1 MRDAYAREPPPG
13 GDRLV
18 LIHEEIFGPSVSYSV
33 PLSLSSSHFLFSLLF
48 YEPLPHSTLSFE
60 RAGHSLSAG
69 LAAFLLG
76 WCFKLPL
83 ASFPLLCFP
92 FLLTCSNYSGRTISV
107 SPFEFLLL
115 FRLPV
120 CPFVLFPASIILPLF
135 QLFPGGHRYRELYRL
150 GSVSLSPSKRTE
162 QKWRSY
168 VRAPPKY
175 SAVFKGDL
183 LIFTKEQD

>member
-1 MRDAYAREPPPG
+1 MVRRS
-13 GDRLV
+13 
-18 LIHEEIFGPSVSYSV
+18 LIQS
-33 PLSLSSSHFLFSLLF
+33 LSLSLSSHFLFSLLF

-83 ASFPLLCFP
+83 ASSLCFP

-135 QLFPGGHRYRELYRL
+135 QLFPGGHRYRELDRL